1 MTPATVR
8 LIEEARRRGEVIT
21 LHLKKE
27 YWDKILSGEKREEY
41 RSSER
46 YREWLKGKTIVEFA
60 LGYPSRRDTSRWAY
74 FLIQGTKS
82 TTLKE
87 YAGCGFWNTDL
98 EIIYLGKRLM

>member
-41 RSSER
+41 RSAS
-46 YREWLKGKTIVEFA
+46 YRDRLRGKTIVEFA
-60 LGYPSRRDTSRWAY
+60 LGYPSRQDTSRWAY
-74 FLIQGTKS
+74 YTIQGTKS

-87 YAGCGFWNTDL
+87 YAGCGFWETDL
-98 EIIYLGKRLM
+98 EIIYLGKRLI

>member
-27 YWDKILSGEKREEY
+27 YWDKILRGEKREEY
-41 RSSER
+41 RSAS
-46 YREWLKGKTIVEFA
+46 YRDRLRGKTIVEFA

-87 YAGCGFWNTDL
+87 YAGCGFWETDL
-98 EIIYLGKRLM
+98 EIIYLGKQLI

>member
-1 MTPATVR
+1 MTPSTVR

-41 RSSER
+41 RSAS
-46 YREWLKGKTIVEFA
+46 YRDRLRGKTIVEFA

-87 YAGCGFWNTDL
+87 YAGCGFWETDL

>member
-41 RSSER
+41 RSAS
-46 YREWLKGKTIVEFA
+46 YRDRLRGKTIVEFA

-87 YAGCGFWNTDL
+87 YAGCGFWETDL
-98 EIIYLGKRLM
+98 EIIYLGNQLI

>member
-41 RSSER
+41 RSAS
-46 YREWLKGKTIVEFA
+46 YRDRLMGKTIVEFA

-74 FLIQGTKS
+74 YLIQGTKS

-87 YAGCGFWNTDL
+87 YAGCGFWETDL
-98 EIIYLGKRLM
+98 EIIYLGKRLI

>member
-41 RSSER
+41 RSAS
-46 YREWLKGKTIVEFA
+46 YRDRLRGKTIVEFA

-74 FLIQGTKS
+74 FLIPGTKS

-87 YAGCGFWNTDL
+87 YAGCGFWETDL
-98 EIIYLGKRLM
+98 EIIYLGKQLI